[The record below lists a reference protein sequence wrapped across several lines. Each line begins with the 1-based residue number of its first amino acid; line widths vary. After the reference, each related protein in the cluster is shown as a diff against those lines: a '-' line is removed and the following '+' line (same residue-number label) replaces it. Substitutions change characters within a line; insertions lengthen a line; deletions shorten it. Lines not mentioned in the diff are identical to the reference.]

1 MEWFTDEQRAR
12 REAYNRAAAPYL
24 AYFASLGTQGKAMQR
39 VGMRTARGGLK
50 LMIAIVILVV
60 LIIAVL

>member
-24 AYFASLGTQGKAMQR
+24 AYFASLGNQGKAIQR
-39 VGMRTARGGLK
+39 VGMRTAWGGLK
-50 LMIAIVILVV
+50 LTIGIVILVV